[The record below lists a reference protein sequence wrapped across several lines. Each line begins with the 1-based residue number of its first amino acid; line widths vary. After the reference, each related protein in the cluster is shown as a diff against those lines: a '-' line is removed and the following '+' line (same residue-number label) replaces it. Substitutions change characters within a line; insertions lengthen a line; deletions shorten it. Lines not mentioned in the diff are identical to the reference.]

1 MILAE
6 NFDAILKSRAGILP
20 GERLGRR
27 FFLFPADLSL
37 RSPFANSAK
46 EQTDSN
52 MASESVCFYRAA
64 VRAGLDHL
72 QVGRLIF
79 PPCTQD
85 GAAPAKTQ
93 RRGHV
98 NFYSTVTALAR
109 CRG

>member
-6 NFDAILKSRAGILP
+6 NFDAVLKSRAGILP

-64 VRAGLDHL
+64 VRAGLDRL
-72 QVGRLIF
+72 QAYFSAMHAGGR
-79 PPCTQD
+79 CSGED
-85 GAAPAKTQ
+85 AAA
-93 RRGHV
+93 G
-98 NFYSTVTALAR
+98 
-109 CRG
+109 GM